1 MHTPT
6 LRLVLT
12 GSLLAV
18 AMLFSSPAKADCGGC
33 GGKKECPSPSPTP
46 AK

>member
-18 AMLFSSPAKADCGGC
+18 AMLFSSPAKADCGG
-33 GGKKECPSPSPTP
+33 KKECPSPSPTP